1 MSPSFSEHL
10 GLLDLHGRAGVATLE
25 ALSPDATVPPGEATA
40 LQAAEDHWATLE
52 IWSWSLT
59 HPGEH
64 WSDREDPATPA
75 GYPALVAAIAAEIGR
90 LGTALGQAGPD
101 VSLDYFGR
109 PGTTADVARLLAF
122 EAVTMAHTTGLAAG
136 RPALGLD
143 PAVASDGVGQALG
156 HWVSAQPDIVWR
168 SRPVAIRTTDTSGV
182 WYLSLADVDD
192 DLAGD
197 FRLASAESPAAVV
210 EGSAQDVLWWLH
222 GHLVPEVSVT
232 GDEADVRA
240 VKSVFL
246 QPVEKA
252 RRPKRRWFG

>member
-10 GLLDLHGRAGVATLE
+10 DLLDLHGRAGVANLHSLT
-25 ALSPDATVPPGEATA
+25 PDAAVPPGDATA
-40 LQAAEDHWATLE
+40 RQAAQEHWATLE
-52 IWSWSLT
+52 IWSWSLA

-64 WSDREDPATPA
+64 WSEREDPATPA
-75 GYPALVAAIAAEIGR
+75 DHPALVAAIAAEIGR
-90 LGTALGQAGPD
+90 LGAALREAGPD

-136 RPALGLD
+136 RPALVLT
-143 PAVASDGVGQALG
+143 PAVASDGVGQALA
-156 HWVSAQPDIVWR
+156 HWASTQPDIVWR
-168 SRPVAIRTTDTSGV
+168 SRPVAIRTTDTVAV
-182 WYLSLADVDD
+182 WYLSLADVVDE
-192 DLAGD
+192 LAGD

-232 GDEADVRA
+232 GEDADVRA